1 MAVELLARPAKVP
14 AVWRARLAFGPGH
27 TVLLPNVSARQAV
40 LDVDVVNMTYEPT
53 AKNNTATCNVWC
65 FALVAGARLKN
76 NVPAASNFTTAP
88 GIYVPET
95 TFSFLLMRF
104 STPARHLLG
113 GLLAGALCWVAVP
126 AAAQAPA
133 AAPATG
139 SLTGTVLDSLKREP
153 VPYATVVL
161 LPATGESPITGVAA
175 DDAGKF
181 ALNKLAP
188 GSFRVR
194 VSYVGYGTQTRAVT
208 VTTGATALPPFQLPV
223 AGTALAEAVIVG
235 TKPVVQVLPDRIVYN
250 ADQDV
255 TNAGGNAADVLR
267 KAPLLAV
274 DGDGNVQMRGSSNF
288 KVLVNNKPSPTL
300 ASNLAE
306 ALKGI
311 PAEQI
316 KSVEIITTPPAKY
329 DGEGTAGI
337 INIVLKKG
345 VEQGMNGRVSASG
358 GNRNSNV
365 NAALNFKTKKL
376 GFTSSGGTGGWY
388 GPRESNRVRYGKLD
402 NSTLNQNGIGN
413 YGGRWNYASIGL
425 DYDLSEHQ
433 SLSLAASLN
442 TYKGHEYA
450 NLLNDYV
457 AASPAN
463 NQLFTRA
470 TNTLFSGFNGELTG
484 TYTKTFKQP
493 RKEWSVVGQY
503 AENSGTFGYDFDQ
516 YANSYTNLE
525 TSQADYRERSRGRT
539 PGSEVTVQT
548 DLTQPF
554 GEKQTLETGLKAIWR
569 RTGSV
574 ADVDG
579 KKQAD
584 ADFARLPGRSTDFDY
599 DQNVQAAYA
608 TYTAK
613 ATKKL
618 SMSLGGRLERTALSA
633 RFRTTNSEI
642 PPRSYLTLLPNGNAQ
657 YAFSDNNSLRLAYS
671 KRITRPYID
680 YLNPFIDRSDP
691 QNISFGNPD
700 LDPELTDSYELSFNT
715 NGKAGSLNIS
725 GSVRR
730 TGNAIESVQKT
741 AEEVGITDALPGA
754 TVRTYANVASNAFY
768 QLNFYGSAKPAKGWE
783 ISGGPDVQYIVRRSP
798 TLGIDRRGFT
808 AGLNLN
814 TSYKLPKKFTLQGFL
829 YSSLPSPQLQG
840 RGAANLYYQLGVKK
854 TFLSDKADLVLNL
867 AAPFNDYW
875 RYRSTIDTPAF
886 SETDTYYAYQRGFR
900 LSFSYR
906 FGQEQQ
912 GKQRKS
918 ISNDDVKG
926 GGSKQGG

>member
-1 MAVELLARPAKVP
+1 MKS
-14 AVWRARLAFGPGH
+14 
-27 TVLLPNVSARQAV
+27 LLPTSRNSAG
-40 LDVDVVNMTYEPT
+40 
-53 AKNNTATCNVWC
+53 TCNVWPGRAVTG
-65 FALVAGARLKN
+65 ALSENIAPG
-76 NVPAASNFTTAP
+76 ASNFLLPP
-88 GIYVPET
+88 GIYVPES
-95 TFSFLLMRF
+95 TFPFLLMTV
-104 STPARHLLG
+104 STPARQPLG
-113 GLLAGALCWVAVP
+113 WLLACALAWATVP

-139 SLTGTVLDSLKREP
+139 SLTGTVLDSLRKEP

-161 LPATGESPITGVAA
+161 LPATGEAPITGVAA

-181 ALNKLAP
+181 ALNKLAA
-188 GSFRVR
+188 GSFRLR

-208 VTTGATALPPFQLPV
+208 VTAGATALPSFYLPV

-255 TNAGGNAADVLR
+255 TNAGGTAADVLR

-345 VEQGMNGRVSASG
+345 VTQGLNGRVSASG
-358 GNRNSNV
+358 GNRNANG
-365 NAALNFKTKKL
+365 NASLNFKTKKL
-376 GFTSSGGTGGWY
+376 GFTSAGGTGGWY
-388 GPRESNRVRYGKLD
+388 GPSEGTRVRYGKLD
-402 NSTLNQNGIGN
+402 NSTLNQSSVGD
-413 YGGRWNYASIGL
+413 YGGRWNYGSIGL
-425 DYDLSEHQ
+425 DYDVSEHQ

-442 TYKGHEYA
+442 TYKGHDY
-450 NLLNDYV
+450 NTLLNDFV
-457 AASPAN
+457 AANPAK

-470 TNTLFSGFNGELTG
+470 TNSLYSGFNGELTG
-484 TYTKTFKQP
+484 TYTRTFALP
-493 RKEWSVVGQY
+493 RKEWSIVGQY
-503 AENSGTFGYDFDQ
+503 AENSGTFGYDFDE

-525 TSQADYRERSRGRT
+525 TSQASYRERNRGRT
-539 PGSEVTVQT
+539 PGSEVTFQT

-579 KKQAD
+579 KKLTD
-584 ADFARLPGRSTDFDY
+584 ADFVRLPGRSTDFDY

-608 TYTAK
+608 TYTNK
-613 ATKKL
+613 LGKKL
-618 SMSLGGRLERTALSA
+618 SVSLGSRLERTALAADFRISDT
-633 RFRTTNSEI
+633 RFS
-642 PPRSYLTLLPNGNAQ
+642 RSYLTLLPNGNAQ

-680 YLNPFIDRSDP
+680 YLNPFVDRSDP

-700 LDPELTDSYELSFNT
+700 LDPELTDSYELSYNT

-730 TGNAIESVQKT
+730 TGNAIESVQQT
-741 AEEVGITDALPGA
+741 AEAAGITDALPGS

-783 ISGGPDVQYIVRRSP
+783 ISGGPDIQYIVRRSP

-814 TSYKLPKKFTLQGFL
+814 TSYKLPKKITLQGFL
-829 YSSLPSPQLQG
+829 YSSLPSPDLQG
-840 RGAANLYYQLGVKK
+840 RGSANLYYQMGVKK
-854 TFLSDKADLVLNL
+854 TFLNDKADLVLNL

-875 RYRSTIDTPAF
+875 LYRNTTDTPEF
-886 SETDTYYAYQRGFR
+886 TETRRSYSYQRGFR
-900 LSFSYR
+900 FSFSYR
-906 FGQEQQ
+906 FGAEQQ

-918 ISNDDVKG
+918 VSNDDVKG
-926 GGSKQGG
+926 GGSKQGGQ

>member
-1 MAVELLARPAKVP
+1 MKL
-14 AVWRARLAFGPGH
+14 
-27 TVLLPNVSARQAV
+27 
-40 LDVDVVNMTYEPT
+40 
-53 AKNNTATCNVWC
+53 
-65 FALVAGARLKN
+65 
-76 NVPAASNFTTAP
+76 
-88 GIYVPET
+88 
-95 TFSFLLMRF
+95 
-104 STPARHLLG
+104 STHYLLG
-113 GLLAGALCWVAVP
+113 GLLGLLLTGAICP
-126 AAAQAPA
+126 AHAQTPAPA
-133 AAPATG
+133 TPAAPATG
-139 SLTGTVLDSLKREP
+139 SLTGTVLDSLKKEP

-161 LPATGESPITGVAA
+161 LPATGEAPITGVAA

-188 GSFRVR
+188 GSFRLR
-194 VSYVGYGTQTRAVT
+194 VSYVGYGTQTRPVT
-208 VTTGATALPPFQLPV
+208 VTAGATALPTFYLPV
-223 AGTALAEAVIVG
+223 AGTALGEAVIVG
-235 TKPVVQVLPDRIVYN
+235 TKPVVEVRPDRIVYN
-250 ADQDV
+250 ADQDA

-274 DGDGNVQMRGSSNF
+274 DGDGNVKMRGSSNF

-345 VEQGMNGRVSASG
+345 VEQGLNGRVSASG

-376 GFTSSGGTGGWY
+376 GFTSSGGLGGWY
-388 GPRESNRVRYGKLD
+388 GPNESTRVRYGKVD
-402 NSTLNQNGIGN
+402 NSTLTQNGTGDYGGLWN
-413 YGGRWNYASIGL
+413 YGSIGL
-425 DYDLSEHQ
+425 DYDVSEHQ

-442 TYKGHEYA
+442 TYRGHDYN

-457 AASPAN
+457 TDNQVN
-463 NQLFTRA
+463 NQLFTRT
-470 TNTLFSGFNGELTG
+470 TNSLFSGFNGELTG
-484 TYTKTFKQP
+484 TYTRTFALP

-516 YANSYTNLE
+516 FANSRVNLE
-525 TSQADYRERSRGRT
+525 TDRASYRERSRGRT
-539 PGSEVTVQT
+539 PGTEVTFQT

-569 RTGSV
+569 HTGSV

-579 KKQAD
+579 KQQAD
-584 ADFARLPGRSTDFDY
+584 ADFVRLAGRSTDFDY

-618 SMSLGGRLERTALSA
+618 SISLGGRLERTSLSA
-633 RFRTTNSEI
+633 DFRTTGSEI
-642 PPRSYLTLLPNGNAQ
+642 PARSYLTLLPNGNAQ
-657 YAFSDNNSLRLAYS
+657 YAFSDNNSVRLAYS

-680 YLNPFIDRSDP
+680 YLNPFIDRSDA
-691 QNISFGNPD
+691 QNISFGNPN
-700 LDPELTDSYELSFNT
+700 LDPELTDSYELSYNT

-730 TGNAIESVQKT
+730 TGNAIESIRLRP
-741 AEEVGITDALPGA
+741 EEAGITDALPGS
-754 TVRTYANVASNAFY
+754 TVRTYANVASNSFY
-768 QLNFYGSAKPAKGWE
+768 QLNFYGSAKPAKGWD

-798 TLGIDRRGFT
+798 ALGVERRGFT

-829 YSSLPSPQLQG
+829 YSSLPSPELQG
-840 RGAANLYYQLGVKK
+840 RGSANLYYQLGVKK
-854 TFLSDKADLVLNL
+854 TFLNDKADLVLNL
-867 AAPFNDYW
+867 ATPFNNYW
-875 RYRSTIDTPAF
+875 RYRSTTDTPSF
-886 SETDTYYAYQRGFR
+886 SETSNNYAYQRGFR

-906 FGQEQQ
+906 FGNAQQ

-926 GGSKQGG
+926 GGSKQGGQ